1 MASPAGVRGIA
12 ADEFEELVRLH
23 QRRIYRVLVGLLG
36 DEEAAN
42 VLTQDCF
49 LRAYRHRRSFRGES
63 GVGTWLV
70 RIAINLAHDHSRSRK
85 NAFWRR
91 LISNRRIDSH
101 RAGPLGANRNALDE
115 AAELVAPQAT
125 PERELAAR
133 QELNEVWAAAKGLS
147 DQQRT
152 VFFLRFAEEMT
163 LEEIAEATSL
173 ELGTVKTHLHRA
185 VGTLRRRLRE
195 KKDNVQPPQR

>member
-1 MASPAGVRGIA
+1 MASAAVVRGIA

-23 QRRIYRVLVGLLG
+23 QRRIFRVLVALLG
-36 DEEAAN
+36 EEEAAN
-42 VLTQDCF
+42 TLTQECF

-63 GVGTWLV
+63 AVGTWLV
-70 RIAINLAHDHSRSRK
+70 RIAINLARDHGRNRK

-91 LISNRRIDSH
+91 LFSGRRMDH
-101 RAGPLGANRNALDE
+101 DKAGLSGASRNALDE
-115 AAELVAPQAT
+115 AAELAAPQAT

-133 QELNEVWAAAKGLS
+133 QELNEVWAAAQVLS
-147 DQQRT
+147 HQQRA

-163 LEEIAEATSL
+163 LEEIAQATSL

-185 VGTLRRRLRE
+185 VASLRRRLQ
-195 KKDNVQPPQR
+195 K